1 MRAVDRTTGRQL
13 AGELAVAATLL
24 SRAKGLLGR
33 SGLSPGEGLLITPC
47 NGVHTFMMKFPID
60 LVFLDRENRIVATVE
75 NLVPQRMTRLLPKA
89 RSVLELPAGTV
100 SASGSV
106 AGNQVIIF

>member
-1 MRAVDRTTGRQL
+1 MRAVDETTGR
-13 AGELAVAATLL
+13 ELAENVAVATTLL

-33 SGLSPGEGLLITPC
+33 SQLPPGEGLLITPC
-47 NGVHTFMMKFPID
+47 NGVHTFLMKFPID
-60 LVFLDRENRIVATVE
+60 LVFLDRENRIIATME
-75 NLVPQRMTRLLPKA
+75 NLRPQRMTKLLPQA

-106 AGNQVIIF
+106 AGNQVIIL

>member
-1 MRAVDRTTGRQL
+1 MRAVDGTTGREL
-13 AGELAVAATLL
+13 AEKLAVAATLL

-33 SGLSPGEGLLITPC
+33 SELPPGEGLLITPC
-47 NGVHTFMMKFPID
+47 SGVHTFLMRFPID
-60 LVFLDRENRIVATVE
+60 LVFLDRENRIIATVE
-75 NLVPQRMTRLLPKA
+75 KLRPQRMTRLLPQA

-106 AGNQVIIF
+106 AGNQVIIS